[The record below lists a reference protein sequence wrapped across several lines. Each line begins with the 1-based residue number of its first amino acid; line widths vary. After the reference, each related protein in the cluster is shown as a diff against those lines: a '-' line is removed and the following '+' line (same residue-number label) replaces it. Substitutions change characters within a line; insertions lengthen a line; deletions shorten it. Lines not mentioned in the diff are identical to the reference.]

1 MAENFDLK
9 NIATPVNVVALVEA
23 LQESNYD
30 EEKTE
35 FLWHGFTE
43 GFDIGYAGPA
53 DRKSTAKTF
62 LLK

>member
-35 FLWHGFTE
+35 FL
-43 GFDIGYAGPA
+43 
-53 DRKSTAKTF
+53 
-62 LLK
+62 